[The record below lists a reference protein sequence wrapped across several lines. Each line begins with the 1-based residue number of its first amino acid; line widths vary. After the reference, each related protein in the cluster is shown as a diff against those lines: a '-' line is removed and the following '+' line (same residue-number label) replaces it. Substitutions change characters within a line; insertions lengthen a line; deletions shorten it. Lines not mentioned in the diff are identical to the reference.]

1 MMTVESTQESCGW
14 AVPEMELKA
23 ERQTLRKYLRQR
35 GAGRA
40 DGKIPRAR
48 QQHRWPAGA
57 LPDRAALQLMPLITL
72 ETVFSPIEAEI
83 MRTRLEAGGIE
94 AVLFDAGIASLI
106 GPGLSG
112 VRLMVL
118 DEDEA
123 AARALLSA

>member
-1 MMTVESTQESCGW
+1 
-14 AVPEMELKA
+14 
-23 ERQTLRKYLRQR
+23 
-35 GAGRA
+35 
-40 DGKIPRAR
+40 
-48 QQHRWPAGA
+48 
-57 LPDRAALQLMPLITL
+57 MPLITL
-72 ETVFSPIEAEI
+72 ETVFNPVEAEI
-83 MRTRLEAGGIE
+83 MRMRLEAGGID